1 MKEQKSRYP
10 FSLKALVKFYSRFP
24 IPWWMYLVSV
34 ALSLVYAEVML
45 QAAQY
50 TIRFNKGELYNSVII
65 GYAAMEV
72 LNSIIIGVR
81 NLFDNYASLKITY
94 RARQVVWEKIL
105 RLPIREVDRRKPS
118 ALISGVV
125 NDVETA
131 SSLMSMLFM
140 AVSSIYAMIRAIMEL
155 VRFNARL
162 SSYMLLLIPVAILVF
177 TLTGRLQH
185 KLTRRQYGSLRD
197 MTEFFSEHISAA
209 KHVKSQSM
217 ERWEEDAG
225 FQAIEARFRADVY
238 GALVAAVQ
246 STSYSMYMSLDTVIT
261 AVFGSDM
268 IRKGQMASTGIN
280 DFSTYMSRV
289 QQYLAEVL
297 SEYQTLRGTQGALQ
311 YVGEMLEGPE
321 EDLEAG
327 NNLTSSNSDLILEH
341 VTFGYDPAQP
351 VLRDLSLRIPNGKLT
366 AVIGNNGSGKS
377 TLLKLLQGVYTPDEG
392 RILIGETDTASVKP
406 AQLRRQFGCILQN
419 NPLFSGTIR
428 DNITYGVQG
437 AVSDEAVIRAAKL
450 ADADSFIRSLPE
462 GYNTDVGEDGKL
474 LSGGQ
479 RQRIAIARTLMTNPN
494 YLLMDEAGASLDHE
508 SDAAIYR
515 AVRETMQGHTIVVVV
530 HDMHTVMEAD
540 YIIVLNQGQAE
551 AAGSHEELLRT
562 SPTYRSYLEK
572 QGYFSPRGE
581 AAR

>member
-1 MKEQKSRYP
+1 
-10 FSLKALVKFYSRFP
+10 
-24 IPWWMYLVSV
+24 
-34 ALSLVYAEVML
+34 
-45 QAAQY
+45 
-50 TIRFNKGELYNSVII
+50 
-65 GYAAMEV
+65 
-72 LNSIIIGVR
+72 
-81 NLFDNYASLKITY
+81 
-94 RARQVVWEKIL
+94 
-105 RLPIREVDRRKPS
+105 
-118 ALISGVV
+118 
-125 NDVETA
+125 
-131 SSLMSMLFM
+131 
-140 AVSSIYAMIRAIMEL
+140 
-155 VRFNARL
+155 
-162 SSYMLLLIPVAILVF
+162 
-177 TLTGRLQH
+177 
-185 KLTRRQYGSLRD
+185 
-197 MTEFFSEHISAA
+197 
-209 KHVKSQSM
+209 
-217 ERWEEDAG
+217 
-225 FQAIEARFRADVY
+225 
-238 GALVAAVQ
+238 
-246 STSYSMYMSLDTVIT
+246 
-261 AVFGSDM
+261 
-268 IRKGQMASTGIN
+268 MASTGIN

-327 NNLTSSNSDLILEH
+327 NNLTSSNGDLVLEH

-351 VLRDLSLRIPNGKLT
+351 VLRDLSLCIPNGKLT

-462 GYNTDVGEDGKL
+462 GHNTDVGADGKL

-494 YLLMDEAGASLDHE
+494 YLLMNEAGASLDHE

-515 AVRETMQGHTIVVVV
+515 AVRETMQGHTVVVVV

-540 YIIVLNQGQAE
+540 HIIVLNQGQAE